1 MMKHLHLLTALIC
14 LPAILCCTKPEPA
27 VSYNANLRAQQLL
40 VENELVHAYMTEVN
54 YPDGDYTFSSIK
66 PYYDNPSF
74 SSPAKFAPRPIT
86 ISWDS
91 SMELYSSYILTI
103 KDEGNKIVQSYR
115 HTPITHSH
123 KIYNLIPGRQYRAVL
138 RGVSKKT
145 YSTDSLDCLTFVPEG
160 QVRMIHVPSVNNVR
174 DMGGWKSAV
183 YKHPDGSPKT
193 IRYGRLYRGGELNRK
208 VTLSDEGRKVLMEEL
223 QIGADADF
231 RNDTECAG
239 ITTSALEGVD
249 YQRISTAS
257 YSASATSSTHAKDF
271 KWILA
276 RLREG
281 KNVYYHCVAGA
292 DRTGTMGY
300 LLEGILGVCE
310 NDQCKDWELTCF
322 YSWRS
327 RVYGEKYDF
336 GTMIKTYFETFKGK
350 TTAENC
356 VAYFKKYGITDE
368 ELDEFREIMLE

>member
-1 MMKHLHLLTALIC
+1 MKYSRLLFLTLLFLAFGCKKEEI
-14 LPAILCCTKPEPA
+14 PPFDYD
-27 VSYNANLRAQQLL
+27 VSLSQPL
-40 VENELVHAYMTEVN
+40 VENEIVHAYMTEVT
-54 YPDGDYTFSSIK
+54 YPDGDYTFSRIQ
-66 PYYDNPSF
+66 PYYDSEIY
-74 SSPAKFAPRPIT
+74 SSPKKFAPRAIELSWTPNTAEYYSQNVTIT
-86 ISWDS
+86 DG
-91 SMELYSSYILTI
+91 
-103 KDEGNKIVQSYR
+103 KDFKRTYNLKASDKKL
-115 HTPITHSH
+115 S
-123 KIYNLIPGRQYRAVL
+123 IYNLVPGKEYRFL
-138 RGVSKKT
+138 LKGLSKETKN
-145 YSTDSLDCLTFVPEG
+145 YDSLTCYIFKPEG
-160 QVRMIHVPSVNNVR
+160 QVRMINVPGVNNVR
-174 DMGGWKSAV
+174 DMGGWKSAI
-183 YKHPDGSPKT
+183 YKHADGTPKT

-208 VTLSDEGRKVLMEEL
+208 ITLSDEARRVLMEDL
-223 QIGADADF
+223 KIGADADF

-239 ITTSALEGVD
+239 ITTSALEDVD
-249 YQRISTAS
+249 YQRISTSS
-257 YSASATSSTHAKDF
+257 YAASATSNTHARDF
-271 KWILA
+271 KWILE
-276 RLREG
+276 RLRED

-368 ELDEFREIMLE
+368 ELDEFRSIMLE